1 MTAALPAV
9 NNWRD
14 EEAETMTSAIFESV
28 SAPRPDRLQSASPA
42 TAADAGVSPDVTGF
56 YDEATGSIQYVV
68 ADPVTRKSAIIDT
81 VLDFD
86 PRSGSTQTTSADR
99 LLKPSKHRGSP
110 WNGSSTPIRMRI
122 TFLPPVI

>member
-1 MTAALPAV
+1 MT
-9 NNWRD
+9 N
-14 EEAETMTSAIFESV
+14 AIFESV
-28 SAPRPDRLQSASPA
+28 SAPSPDHLQLASPA
-42 TAADAGVSPDVTGF
+42 TAADTGVSPGVTGF

-68 ADPVTRKSAIIDT
+68 ADPLTRKSAIIDP

-86 PRSGSTQTTSADR
+86 PRSGSTRTTSADL
-99 LLKPSKHRGSP
+99 LLKQSKNRGSP